1 MDQELTFGQTLS
13 VYGLR
18 CFKLFWLFNRR
29 VRSFLAE
36 QTLLITWLSVEIVE
50 RSWNFP
56 KVSKLTVVIDER
68 NYLNYVY
75 WLICFFEM
83 RMNLSLI

>member
-56 KVSKLTVVIDER
+56 KVSKLTVVIGER